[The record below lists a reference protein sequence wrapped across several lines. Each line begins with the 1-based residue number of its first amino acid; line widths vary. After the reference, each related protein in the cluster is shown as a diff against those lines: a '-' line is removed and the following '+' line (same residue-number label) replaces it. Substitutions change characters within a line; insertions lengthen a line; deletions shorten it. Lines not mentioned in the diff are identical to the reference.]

1 MKGGDL
7 VKCSDTD
14 SYGVITRVSV
24 RDSSAPRVYCVVDPS
39 IPQYD
44 YRVLWSWGSE
54 TWETPATI
62 IPASSEE
69 NTI

>member
-1 MKGGDL
+1 MKPGDL
-7 VKCSDTD
+7 VKCRHTD
-14 SYGVITRVSV
+14 SYGVITRINV
-24 RDSSAPRVYCVVDPS
+24 RDPSISRVYNVVDPS

-54 TWETPATI
+54 RWETPATI
-62 IPASSEE
+62 IPVPSEE

>member
-1 MKGGDL
+1 MNPGDL
-7 VKCSDTD
+7 VKCRHTD

-24 RDSSAPRVYCVVDPS
+24 RSPDTPRVYCVVDPS

-54 TWETPATI
+54 KWETPATI
-62 IPASSEE
+62 IPAPNEE
-69 NTI
+69 NTL

>member
-14 SYGVITRVSV
+14 SFAIITQVCV
-24 RDSSAPRVYCVVDPS
+24 RSPGTPRVYCVVDPG

-44 YRVLWSWGSE
+44 YKVLWSWGSE

-62 IPASSEE
+62 IPAPSEE
-69 NTI
+69 SAM

>member
-1 MKGGDL
+1 MKAGDL

-14 SYGVITRVSV
+14 SFGVVTRVSV
-24 RDSSAPRVYCVVDPS
+24 RDSSTPRVYYVVDPS

-44 YRVLWSWGSE
+44 YKVLWSWGST

-62 IPASSEE
+62 IPISDEE
-69 NTI
+69 NKT